1 MSEMLKMLFSLSVS
15 GTLLLCLLL
24 LFYPLYKHRFSKSWQ
39 YYIWL
44 LVIFRFLIPATPD
57 VSLVGELFKQVG
69 QRTDVV
75 EPAKQMESNWMH
87 NENWR
92 EKDSLTENIALTQAE
107 DVELSEDSMWL
118 RVWIIW
124 LVIAIAIFIRKITL
138 YQSFVKY
145 LKAGSVMVEDI
156 ELLEKMGEIAKSNY
170 IRGRVELWTNDL
182 ISSPLLLGFFHPRIV
197 LTTKELSDVDFY
209 YTVLHELTHYKRRDM
224 FYKWLI
230 QLVVC
235 VHWFNPFVYVMERKL
250 SQACELACDEAVL
263 EGLSGR
269 EKREYGDMLLRAVGV
284 GGSYKNSAA
293 FVTLH
298 ESKKLLKGRLEA
310 IMTFKEKTKR
320 DFTLSVLMTSLLA
333 VSGAAVGAYAAPV
346 SAKIEDIQVAES
358 KQYDIR
364 YVDSMKDVER
374 VEYEMP
380 QEEERMNWLS
390 QYRQMCWWQ
399 DEYIFWIGW
408 NVYEYYWGNCIGE
421 EILLTD
427 GSAMYVQ
434 FDEACNW
441 VRADQDAMQA
451 LKTLL
456 VRVRDQKEDSSYP
469 LVYPIVVS
477 GEYVGNVDAEQLADV
492 YYMEDK
498 KSEFAAIFPRLEK
511 EKQENYLEQFY
522 ENEEINDLYLILKYM
537 ENNLIFQYVE
547 RAYENDETR
556 IFSVL
561 VPFLEKKDIERLY
574 DRAMND
580 DRSEYQEILLNYL
593 SEW

>member
-1 MSEMLKMLFSLSVS
+1 
-15 GTLLLCLLL
+15 
-24 LFYPLYKHRFSKSWQ
+24 
-39 YYIWL
+39 
-44 LVIFRFLIPATPD
+44 
-57 VSLVGELFKQVG
+57 
-69 QRTDVV
+69 
-75 EPAKQMESNWMH
+75 
-87 NENWR
+87 
-92 EKDSLTENIALTQAE
+92 
-107 DVELSEDSMWL
+107 
-118 RVWIIW
+118 
-124 LVIAIAIFIRKITL
+124 
-138 YQSFVKY
+138 
-145 LKAGSVMVEDI
+145 
-156 ELLEKMGEIAKSNY
+156 
-170 IRGRVELWTNDL
+170 
-182 ISSPLLLGFFHPRIV
+182 
-197 LTTKELSDVDFY
+197 
-209 YTVLHELTHYKRRDM
+209 
-224 FYKWLI
+224 
-230 QLVVC
+230 
-235 VHWFNPFVYVMERKL
+235 
-250 SQACELACDEAVL
+250 VL

-346 SAKIEDIQVAES
+346 SEKIEDIQVAES

-556 IFSVL
+556 IFSVKKNEKGFLLRLTFDDASISENLIWMSAGIFSIVGTMMIGIIVSKVMRPVFL
-561 VPFLEKKDIERLY
+561 VRYLYPVSVVAWVLLGVIISRVNGRGLYTVLILLYLLTTCLPEYSTRYIDEKNMNEKLSRTLEVTVDEMGQNDVILTDNSHIAWTIADYYYPEKTNKQIDLLDFPELEKGINYWLIIESWNNMDELYGMFQEEGYFYKTIIKDGNLGGHKVSVYYMR
-574 DRAMND
+574 R
-580 DRSEYQEILLNYL
+580 
-593 SEW
+593 